1 MNMFYCDSICDGSS
15 RINEDIANMNKHGAW
30 ILDGATGLS
39 GKNLIDKD
47 SDAKWYV
54 NQWDEYVKKNFHKTN
69 IDLKRIVKEGINA
82 VKDKYYK
89 KIKDKNATSLD
100 LPSSSIVLIR
110 WIKDT
115 LEYFILGDCT
125 LLIENNNELNIIK
138 DDSVTRLDNKVF
150 QAMDEIMKKEGK
162 TLLEAKKE
170 VNNLIVSNRLL
181 KNTNEGYWIL
191 GFDTEAVDRAL
202 YGKIRLDNDT
212 KLLIASDGFS
222 AITDRYNYI
231 NMDNLIYETQNKG
244 LDNLCKKLR
253 EIEEDDS
260 SGDKYPRFKK
270 NDDASAVY
278 IELMNKAMVNDI

>member
-1 MNMFYCDSICDGSS
+1 MNMFYYDSICDGSS
-15 RINEDIANMNKHGAW
+15 MINEDVANMNNYGAW
-30 ILDGATGLS
+30 ILDGATGLN

-54 NQWDEYVKKNFHKTN
+54 KQWDEYVNKNFHRTD
-69 IDLKRIVKEGINA
+69 IDLKRIVKEGINV

-89 KIKDKNATSLD
+89 RVKDKCVKSLD
-100 LPSSSIVLIR
+100 LPSSSIVLTR

-125 LLIENNNELNIIK
+125 LIIENNNKLNVIK

-150 QAMDEIMKKEGK
+150 EAMDEIMRKEGK
-162 TLLEAKKE
+162 TLSEAKKE
-170 VNNLIVSNRLL
+170 VNNLIVRNRLL

-191 GFDTEAVDRAL
+191 GFDAEAVDRGL
-202 YGKIRLDNDT
+202 YGKIQCDKDA
-212 KLLIASDGFS
+212 KLLMASDGFS

-231 NMDNLIYETQNKG
+231 DMENLIHEAQNKG
-244 LDNLCKKLR
+244 LDNLCRKLR
-253 EIEEDDS
+253 QIEEDDS

-270 NDDASAVY
+270 NDDASAIY
-278 IELMNKAMVNDI
+278 IELMNRVN

>member
-1 MNMFYCDSICDGSS
+1 MNMFYYDSICDGSS
-15 RINEDIANMNKHGAW
+15 MINEDVANINKHGAW
-30 ILDGATGLS
+30 ILDGATGLN

-54 NQWDEYVKKNFHKTN
+54 KQWDEYVNKNFHRTD
-69 IDLKRIVKEGINA
+69 IDLKRIVKEGINV

-89 KIKDKNATSLD
+89 RVKDKCVKSLD
-100 LPSSSIVLIR
+100 LPSSSIVLTR

-125 LLIENNNELNIIK
+125 LIIENNNKLNVIK

-150 QAMDEIMKKEGK
+150 QAMDEIMRKEGK
-162 TLLEAKKE
+162 TLSEAKKE
-170 VNNLIVSNRLL
+170 VNNLIVRNRLL

-191 GFDTEAVDRAL
+191 GFDTEAVDRGL
-202 YGKIRLDNDT
+202 YGKIPFSSDT
-212 KLLIASDGFS
+212 KLLMASDGFS

-231 NMDNLIYETQNKG
+231 DMENLIHEAQNKG
-244 LDNLCKKLR
+244 LDNLCRKLR
-253 EIEEDDS
+253 QIEEEDS

-270 NDDASAVY
+270 NDDASAIY
-278 IELMNKAMVNDI
+278 IELMNRVN

>member
-1 MNMFYCDSICDGSS
+1 MNMFYYDSICDGSS
-15 RINEDIANMNKHGAW
+15 MINEDVANMNNYGAW
-30 ILDGATGLS
+30 ILDGATGLN

-54 NQWDEYVKKNFHKTN
+54 KQWDEYVNKNFHRTD
-69 IDLKRIVKEGINA
+69 IDLKRIVKEGINV

-89 KIKDKNATSLD
+89 RVKDKCVKSLD
-100 LPSSSIVLIR
+100 LPSSSIVLTR

-125 LLIENNNELNIIK
+125 LIIENNNKLNVIK

-150 QAMDEIMKKEGK
+150 EAMDEIMRKEGK
-162 TLLEAKKE
+162 TLSEAKKE
-170 VNNLIVSNRLL
+170 VNNLIVRNRLL

-191 GFDTEAVDRAL
+191 GFDAEAVDRGL
-202 YGKIRLDNDT
+202 YGKIPFSSDT
-212 KLLIASDGFS
+212 KLLMASDGFS

-231 NMDNLIYETQNKG
+231 DMENLIHEAQNKG
-244 LDNLCKKLR
+244 LDNLCRKLR

-270 NDDASAVY
+270 NDDASAIY
-278 IELMNKAMVNDI
+278 IELMNRVN

>member
-1 MNMFYCDSICDGSS
+1 MNIFYYDSICDGSS
-15 RINEDIANMNKHGAW
+15 MINEDIANINKHGAW
-30 ILDGATGLS
+30 ILDGATGLN

-54 NQWDEYVKKNFHKTN
+54 KQWDEYVNKNFHRTD
-69 IDLKRIVKEGINA
+69 IDLKRIVKEGINV
-82 VKDKYYK
+82 VKDKYYNR
-89 KIKDKNATSLD
+89 IKEKSVKSLD

-125 LLIENNNELNIIK
+125 LIIKSNNKLNVIK

-150 QAMDEIMKKEGK
+150 RAMDEIMKKEGK
-162 TLLEAKKE
+162 TLSEAKKE

-191 GFDTEAVDRAL
+191 GFDTEAVDRGL
-202 YGKIRLDNDT
+202 YGKIPFSSDT
-212 KLLIASDGFS
+212 KLLMASDGFS

-231 NMDNLIYETQNKG
+231 DMENLIHEAQNKG
-244 LDNLCKKLR
+244 LDNLCRKLR
-253 EIEEDDS
+253 QIEEEDS

-270 NDDASAVY
+270 NDDASAIY
-278 IELMNKAMVNDI
+278 IELMNRVN

>member
-1 MNMFYCDSICDGSS
+1 MNMFYYDSISDGSS
-15 RINEDIANMNKHGAW
+15 MINEDVANLNKHGAW
-30 ILDGATGLS
+30 ILDGATGLN

-54 NQWDEYVKKNFHKTN
+54 KQWDEYVNKNFHRTD
-69 IDLKRIVKEGINA
+69 IDLKRIVKEGINV

-89 KIKDKNATSLD
+89 RVKNKSVKSLD
-100 LPSSSIVLIR
+100 LPSSSIVLTR

-125 LLIENNNELNIIK
+125 LIIENNNKLNVIK
-138 DDSVTRLDNKVF
+138 DDSVTKLDNKVF

-162 TLLEAKKE
+162 TLPEAKKE
-170 VNNLIVSNRLL
+170 VNNLIVRNRLL

-191 GFDTEAVDRAL
+191 GFDAEAVDRGL
-202 YGKIRLDNDT
+202 YGKIPFNSDT
-212 KLLIASDGFS
+212 KLLMASDGFS

-231 NMDNLIYETQNKG
+231 DMENLIHEAQNKG
-244 LDNLCKKLR
+244 LDNLCRKLR
-253 EIEEDDS
+253 EIEEEDS

-270 NDDASAVY
+270 NDDASAIY
-278 IELMNKAMVNDI
+278 IELMNRVN

>member
-1 MNMFYCDSICDGSS
+1 MNMFYCDSISDGSS
-15 RINEDIANMNKHGAW
+15 RINEDIANINKYGAW
-30 ILDGATGLS
+30 VLDGATGLN

-54 NQWDEYVKKNFHKTN
+54 NQWDEYVKKNFQKID
-69 IDLKRIVKEGINA
+69 IDLKTIVKEGINV

-89 KIKDKNATSLD
+89 KVKDRNIKSLD
-100 LPSSSIVLIR
+100 LPSSSIALIR
-110 WIKDT
+110 WVEDT

-125 LLIENNNELNIIK
+125 LIIENNNKLNVIK
-138 DDSVTRLDNKVF
+138 DDSVTKLDNKVF
-150 QAMDEIMKKEGK
+150 EAMDEIMKKEGK
-162 TLLEAKKE
+162 TLNEAKKE

-181 KNTNEGYWIL
+181 KNTDQGYWIL

-202 YGKIRLDNDT
+202 YGKIRLDSDA

-231 NMDNLIYETQNKG
+231 NMENLIYETQNKG
-244 LDNLCKKLR
+244 LDSLCKKLR
-253 EIEEDDS
+253 EIEEEDS
-260 SGDKYPRFKK
+260 SGYKYPRFKK

-278 IELMNKAMVNDI
+278 VELMNKLN